1 MHYRGLLWSRAGLF
15 LALLVSATCQAA
27 EPAGFASGFEP
38 VEAIPLDYC
47 STISLSPLVQP
58 RGRQGVVRS
67 WNASFYGADFYT
79 PTTYLHPTGSI
90 TMGDAVQPGRWLAVA
105 FTAGASAA
113 YRLDWAEAQSVVNN
127 DAGIRYSG
135 RPAHSAF
142 VTVSPCPGDFRREDN
157 LSIDG
162 FLKRGCRRSGNT
174 ETIRFRTDIALS
186 TTSNCALQA
195 GRVYYLNIGFFLPG
209 ETDPMAH
216 TCISGDRCEINIQ
229 PQ

>member
-1 MHYRGLLWSRAGLF
+1 MPIRRLPGF
-15 LALLVSATCQAA
+15 LPVLLVAA
-27 EPAGFASGFEP
+27 AAPGMCRALEAAGFASGFEP
-38 VEAIPLDYC
+38 DEAVPLDYC
-47 STISLSPLVQP
+47 AAIAASPLVQP

-90 TMGDAVQPGRWLAVA
+90 TMGEAAQPGRWLAVA
-105 FTAGASAA
+105 FAPQALAA
-113 YRLDWAEAQSVVNN
+113 YRLDWAEAQSVINHDV
-127 DAGIRYSG
+127 GIRYSG
-135 RPAHSAF
+135 RPAHSAY

-157 LSIDG
+157 ASADA
-162 FLKRGCRRSGNT
+162 FLRRGCRRSGNT

-195 GRVYYLNIGFFLPG
+195 GRIYYLNIGFFLPG

-216 TCISGDRCEINIQ
+216 TCIAGDRCEINIQ